1 VALQIVCVISL
12 CICLITWSLLFSH
25 SVKHIYA
32 LHTVGCVLVFPLLHM
47 QITRK
52 KRDVSEYICIRIR
65 MKLASPFFFIIMK
78 NFFLEN
84 SDSATSTQREDSKV
98 I

>member
-1 VALQIVCVISL
+1 
-12 CICLITWSLLFSH
+12 
-25 SVKHIYA
+25 
-32 LHTVGCVLVFPLLHM
+32 
-47 QITRK
+47 
-52 KRDVSEYICIRIR
+52 